1 MSRFLYPKISTY
13 KQEWLKV
20 SHGHNLY
27 VEQSGISDGI
37 PVIYLH
43 GGPGSG
49 SSEDHRRYF
58 DPEVYRI
65 ILFDQRGCG
74 KSLPSPSISHNTPV
88 HLIADLE
95 TIRESLGI
103 EQWLVCGG
111 SWGTTL
117 ALCYGIEYSERILGF
132 ILRGVFLARKI
143 DYQWLYSDQGA
154 CRFFPEYYKEFVNHL
169 PQQLQESPLTGYH
182 QLLNSDNE
190 VAVISASKAWA
201 LWELRLST
209 IEHYHIG
216 MAHVEDAHQALCMA
230 KISAYY
236 FVNNSFISEN
246 YILEN
251 INRIKQ
257 LPAII
262 LHGRYDMV
270 CQLYQAYELAEQWGN
285 SQLQILPCAGHSG
298 FERQTIDAF
307 CRASDTMGNFL
318 SENRK

>member
-13 KQEWLKV
+13 KQERLAV
-20 SHGHNLY
+20 SYGHELY
-27 VEQSGISDGI
+27 VEQAGNPDGL
-37 PVIYLH
+37 PVVYLH

-74 KSLPSPSISHNTPV
+74 KSLPSPSIEHNTLI

-95 TIRESLGI
+95 AIREHLGI
-103 EQWLVCGG
+103 ERWLVCGG

-132 ILRGVFLARKI
+132 ILRGIFLARQA
-143 DYQWLYSDQGA
+143 DYQWLYSFEGA
-154 CRFFPEYYKEFVNHL
+154 CRFFPEYYKEFVEHL
-169 PQQLQESPLTGYH
+169 PPHLQESPLNGYH
-182 QLLNSDNE
+182 QLVCSDNE

-209 IEHYHIG
+209 IEHNHIV
-216 MAHVEDAHQALCMA
+216 MAKVEDAHQALCMA
-230 KISAYY
+230 KISAHY
-236 FVNNSFISEN
+236 FTNDSFISEN

-251 INRIKQ
+251 MNRIKQ

-270 CQLYQAYELAEQWGN
+270 CQLYQAYELSKLWENA
-285 SQLQILPCAGHSG
+285 QLQILPYAGHCG

-307 CRASDTMGNFL
+307 CRASDTMANFL
-318 SENRK
+318 SEHRR